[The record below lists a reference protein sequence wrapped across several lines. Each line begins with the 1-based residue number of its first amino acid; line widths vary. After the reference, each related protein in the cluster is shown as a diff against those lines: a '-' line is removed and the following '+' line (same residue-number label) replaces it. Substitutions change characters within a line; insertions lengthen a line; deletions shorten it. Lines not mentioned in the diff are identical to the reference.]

1 MCGRDGTDVVQLVQ
15 TTPQGIGTDG
25 TEARYEGAATAHREM
40 DSRQVLH
47 RSGNVVTLLATF
59 FFVFILRYYALSVRA
74 CTKRKSGFPR
84 CCTFALSEKHSEGVD
99 KDASRA
105 VANISLFIFH
115 FSLIL
120 IMILYVLKKNKNS
133 KSAAF
138 GKYFAY
144 PVIEET
150 VTLDGLAEHMS
161 SHNTPYSKGAIK
173 GMLTDMVSC
182 IKELLLEGKNVKI
195 ADLAI
200 FSLGIKNNGGA
211 VSEDVFTVSKHIK
224 GVKLRARATGEL
236 IAKSLNLEATLKKA
250 SATTKTSGNGG
261 SNGGGTTPTGGDSNT
276 GGSQSGGTGSITPS
290 GGGSGSNSG
299 SGSNTGGNSGNSGN
313 DPNDPNDPNWQGDIN

>member
-1 MCGRDGTDVVQLVQ
+1 
-15 TTPQGIGTDG
+15 
-25 TEARYEGAATAHREM
+25 
-40 DSRQVLH
+40 
-47 RSGNVVTLLATF
+47 
-59 FFVFILRYYALSVRA
+59 
-74 CTKRKSGFPR
+74 
-84 CCTFALSEKHSEGVD
+84 
-99 KDASRA
+99 
-105 VANISLFIFH
+105 
-115 FSLIL
+115 
-120 IMILYVLKKNKNS
+120 MILYVLKKNKNS

-211 VSEDVFTVSKHIK
+211 VSEDVFTVSKNIK

-250 SATTKTSGNGG
+250 SATTKSTSTTNG
-261 SNGGGTTPTGGDSNT
+261 GGGTTNGGTTNSTNDGGGSNT
-276 GGSQSGGTGSITPS
+276 GGSGENTNPTNPTHDGGDDN
-290 GGGSGSNSG
+290 GGLGQN
-299 SGSNTGGNSGNSGN
+299 
-313 DPNDPNDPNWQGDIN
+313 

>member
-1 MCGRDGTDVVQLVQ
+1 
-15 TTPQGIGTDG
+15 
-25 TEARYEGAATAHREM
+25 
-40 DSRQVLH
+40 
-47 RSGNVVTLLATF
+47 
-59 FFVFILRYYALSVRA
+59 
-74 CTKRKSGFPR
+74 
-84 CCTFALSEKHSEGVD
+84 
-99 KDASRA
+99 
-105 VANISLFIFH
+105 
-115 FSLIL
+115 
-120 IMILYVLKKNKNS
+120 MILYVLKKNKNS

-211 VSEDVFTVSKHIK
+211 VSEEVFTVSKHIK

-236 IAKSLNLEATLKKA
+236 IAKSLNLEAQLKKA
-250 SATTKTSGNGG
+250 SATSKTSGNGG
-261 SNGGGTTPTGGDSNT
+261 SNSGGSAPTGGDSNN

-290 GGGSGSNSG
+290 DGGSGSNSG
-299 SGSNTGGNSGNSGN
+299 SGSNTGGNSGNNGN

>member
-1 MCGRDGTDVVQLVQ
+1 
-15 TTPQGIGTDG
+15 
-25 TEARYEGAATAHREM
+25 
-40 DSRQVLH
+40 
-47 RSGNVVTLLATF
+47 
-59 FFVFILRYYALSVRA
+59 
-74 CTKRKSGFPR
+74 
-84 CCTFALSEKHSEGVD
+84 
-99 KDASRA
+99 
-105 VANISLFIFH
+105 
-115 FSLIL
+115 
-120 IMILYVLKKNKNS
+120 MILYVLKQNKNS

-161 SHNTPYSKGAIK
+161 SHNTPYSKGAIT

-211 VSEDVFTVSKHIK
+211 VSEDVFTVSKNIK

-236 IAKSLNLEATLKKA
+236 IAKSLNLEASLKKA

-261 SNGGGTTPTGGDSNT
+261 GSGSQNSGTTENGGSNTNPTNPTNGNNGGNT
-276 GGSQSGGTGSITPS
+276 GGGDEPGGD
-290 GGGSGSNSG
+290 
-299 SGSNTGGNSGNSGN
+299 GN
-313 DPNDPNDPNWQGDIN
+313 DQN